1 MSLAYSA
8 KFLETA
14 DYLNLQFLSCE
25 RKYFDGLFLKEVFMT
40 RGLLITLEGID
51 GCGKST
57 QAELLCKKLSH
68 QNYDYI
74 MVREPGGTTVGENVR
89 QILLNNNYSPSL
101 HSEMFLYMAA
111 RSELTRQILG
121 PALKTG
127 QLVICDR
134 FTDSTLAYQGFGGGA
149 DLGMIRYLSSVAT
162 GGLAPDLTLLLDL
175 PVEEAIGR
183 RGDSTDRME
192 SKDIRF
198 HQRVRN
204 GYLEIAQNEPERI
217 KVINALYSVEE
228 LSEII
233 WELIENLLIN
243 KKEEGI

>member
-1 MSLAYSA
+1 
-8 KFLETA
+8 
-14 DYLNLQFLSCE
+14 
-25 RKYFDGLFLKEVFMT
+25 MT

-57 QAELLCKKLSH
+57 HAELLCKKLS
-68 QNYDYI
+68 QKNFDYI
-74 MVREPGGTTVGENVR
+74 MVREPGGTVVGENVR
-89 QILLNNNYSPSL
+89 RILLDNNYSPSL
-101 HSEMFLYMAA
+101 YSEMFLYMAA
-111 RSELTRQILG
+111 RSELTRQIIG

-149 DLGMIRYLSSVAT
+149 DLSIIRYLSSVAT

-175 PVEEAIGR
+175 PVEEAIRR

-198 HQRVRN
+198 HQRVRS
-204 GYLEIAQNEPERI
+204 GYLEIARNEPERI
-217 KVINALYSVEE
+217 IIINALLSVEK
-228 LSEII
+228 LNKII
-233 WELIENLLIN
+233 WELIENLLI
-243 KKEEGI
+243 KLRKRKAYEL